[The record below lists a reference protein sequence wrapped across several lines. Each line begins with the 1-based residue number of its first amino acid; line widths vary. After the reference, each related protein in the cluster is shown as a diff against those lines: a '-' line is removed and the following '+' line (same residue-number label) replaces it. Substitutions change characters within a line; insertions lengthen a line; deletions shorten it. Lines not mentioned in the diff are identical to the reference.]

1 MARTYRKDYKTG
13 SAERDGYWH
22 GVSIQCTHNNACPW
36 CVRNRTINNERRET
50 SAQEELEMWELE
62 VDGGEG
68 LYVGSR
74 ESMENLR
81 DCFVAQGF
89 TCRPLKEIAVDS
101 FDDIVW

>member
-1 MARTYRKDYKTG
+1 
-13 SAERDGYWH
+13 
-22 GVSIQCTHNNACPW
+22 
-36 CVRNRTINNERRET
+36 
-50 SAQEELEMWELE
+50 MWELE